1 MSVFNVGLF
10 KGPRYSAFPWEH
22 NNKISMKGGKIVP
35 IAWDFLNT
43 GDKIDKVDV
52 SNVVRVAPMVAPTLD
67 TYRVDVHAFAVRL
80 RSIGHVARNP
90 WVYEDFF
97 NLNKNV
103 DGSAS
108 LPSLPL
114 GMLFSVNGF
123 RNGTLYESMGFPTF
137 KSLRENY
144 LEHIRKNAPWVFD
157 SVARA
162 LQFVSVYVQGSSG
175 IYVMPS
181 SIPMEK
187 SGSQSY
193 QYDLLDSF
201 WNQFSLVTSGGT
213 PTSYYL
219 NVDGDSNQPLS
230 YRGTLIDFV
239 FEKYPGVFAQKFD
252 NRSFNKDSL
261 GVTITNAQGILGT
274 ITDNF
279 WSSFNVLDK
288 VFELYKVDSI
298 SVLREFE
305 DWLLDGVLSLSSNG
319 NISETSDFY
328 FIYNFSSTSLFRY
341 ILSVIYS
348 SFPNLRDGVLIS
360 GSYVDK
366 LIPAYSFEAY
376 WKIIS
381 DWYINT
387 AITEPDNFFL
397 NHITDDSVWTS
408 QGLSS
413 WRLRR
418 DRISL
423 MNSFANRY
431 WNNDYFTSAFPS
443 AQIGS
448 AVGIPVNGTIVDLRN
463 ANAMQKLKE
472 RLLYAGQRFRD
483 VLYGVYGKKTSAAI
497 LEMSEVLASWSNTIN
512 VDSVLQNSESSVNSP
527 QAEYAGTGLGY
538 RSGGKP
544 FSYTAE
550 EPTVIM
556 IVASIVPQASYFQGL
571 PRKFMRSNIYDYAIP
586 QLANVGEQQIY
597 RGELYLDYDY
607 VPNNPNQAIF
617 GWTRRNG
624 DFMWTPNEVHG
635 DFRGSLDF
643 WHNSRVF
650 GSVPSL
656 STSFLEVKED
666 RDNLNR
672 IFAVSSPSID
682 HFYCRFDFGGQIIRS
697 LPKHVHYEL

>member
-1 MSVFNVGLF
+1 MSVFNVGFF

-114 GMLFSVNGF
+114 GLLFAVNGF

-137 KSLRENY
+137 KALREQY

-157 SVARA
+157 SVAKA
-162 LQFVSVYVQGSSG
+162 VYFTTVYVQNSSS
-175 IYVMPS
+175 IYVVPAS
-181 SIPMEK
+181 VPLEK
-187 SGSQSY
+187 SGSNVY
-193 QYDLLDSF
+193 NYDLLNSF
-201 WNQFSLVTSGGT
+201 WSKFSLSYSGGT
-213 PTSYYL
+213 PSDYFR
-219 NVDGDSNQPLS
+219 NVDSDSNQPVS
-230 YRGTLIDFV
+230 YRGSLIDFV
-239 FEKYPGVFAQKFD
+239 FEKYPGVFALKYD
-252 NRSFNKDSL
+252 NLTFVKDDL
-261 GVTITNAQGILGT
+261 GVTPSNAQGILGT
-274 ITDNF
+274 IQDSF
-279 WSSFNVLDK
+279 WESWNVLDK

-305 DWLLDGVLSLSSNG
+305 DWLLDGVLSLSLSGSVSSQSNALYTVTG
-319 NISETSDFY
+319 
-328 FIYNFSSTSLFRY
+328 FRTD
-341 ILSVIYS
+341 SVYSFLYTNIYS
-348 SFPNLRDGVLIS
+348 SFPNLPVIS
-360 GSYVDK
+360 FNGLNDRS
-366 LIPAYSFEAY
+366 IPAYPFEAY

-387 AITEPDNFFL
+387 AISDPDNYFVT
-397 NHITDDSVWTS
+397 HVVDSLSVLWS
-408 QGLSS
+408 QAPSVVRQ
-413 WRLRR
+413 RLA
-418 DRISL
+418 L
-423 MNSFANRY
+423 MNTFANRY

-483 VLYGVYGKKTSAAI
+483 VLYGVYGKKTSASI

-635 DFRGSLDF
+635 DFRASLDF

-656 STSFLEVKED
+656 STTFLEVNED

-672 IFAVSSPSID
+672 IFAVSSSSID